1 MFPGHF
7 AAGLALKTVEPR
19 APTLGLMVGV
29 GVLDLVFGALVPFHI
44 EGGGFRHFN
53 TPWSHSLAMSLV
65 WAALF
70 ASVFRRLGVRVML
83 AMFAAVMSHWG
94 LDLVSHH
101 QNMQLWPYSTIELGF
116 GPMFGGLGGWLEMLV
131 SAAGLGA
138 YNLWARRPENSPRRW
153 GVVAELMAVMCALEV
168 AVVSSSL
175 V

>member
-7 AAGLALKTVEPR
+7 AAGLAIKTVEPR
-19 APTLGLMVGV
+19 APTFGLMVGV
-29 GVLDLVFGALVPFHI
+29 GFIDLVFGVLVPFHI
-44 EGGGFRHFN
+44 EGGGFRHFI

-70 ASVFRRLGVRVML
+70 AGLYWRLGSRVML

-94 LDLVSHH
+94 LDLVSH
-101 QNMQLWPYSTIELGF
+101 NADMQLWPYSTIELGY

-138 YNLWARRPENSPRRW
+138 YILWARRPDNSPRRW
-153 GVVAELMAVMCALEV
+153 GVVAVVMAVMCVLEV
-168 AVVSSSL
+168 AVVSGT
-175 V
+175 